1 MSHPLLP
8 HASTCL
14 VMPRHASTC
23 LAMPYHASSCLNLPH
38 HAIFLTSLLCLTTP
52 AHRRYASP
60 CLSPYLTVPHPYL
73 HRYGMYMYG
82 RSPYIPAIQQA
93 TQPAAIF
100 PKSHPASYTVLFV
113 PLLHST
119 TVSKAMN
126 YQADITMLS
135 LNYAQHRPTS
145 GQSYQCITP
154 HMVPLA
160 YDIPHPSAPLS
171 PDAYQCTMSPSLC
184 TYMLYVPYI
193 LSVKQAP
200 QPTTIILASA
210 SHTSS
215 RCHSPHRTHATL
227 SFTQHLPKPHP
238 HCYHPRSTPE
248 PHTR

>member
-1 MSHPLLP
+1 MLLLYLAHVAP
-8 HASTCL
+8 ITPPCL
-14 VMPRHASTC
+14 DMPCHASTC

-38 HAIFLTSLLCLTTP
+38 HAIFSPSLLCLTSP
-52 AHRRYASP
+52 AHRRYASA

-93 TQPAAIF
+93 TPPAAIF
-100 PKSHPASYTVLFV
+100 PKSHPASHTVLFV

-154 HMVPLA
+154 HMAPLT
-160 YDIPHPSAPLS
+160 YDIPQPSAPLS
-171 PDAYQCTMSPSLC
+171 PDAY
-184 TYMLYVPYI
+184 
-193 LSVKQAP
+193 
-200 QPTTIILASA
+200 
-210 SHTSS
+210 H
-215 RCHSPHRTHATL
+215 
-227 SFTQHLPKPHP
+227 
-238 HCYHPRSTPE
+238 
-248 PHTR
+248 